1 MRSMLIATAMCA
13 AALTFSGCS
22 FTISG
27 PCTTLSH
34 QSRAQGCGCDMG
46 DSCDTCSPR
55 QMMNSW
61 KGQPEC
67 AGVNFGEGAPC
78 GMESVSMPSMPKMG
92 GRGLFAR
99 MASKGQS
106 DCGCDSGSCDGG
118 CGASVAP
125 SMDDCGCGSS
135 ACDGGCGGSTGVRG
149 QMGMSI
155 FDRGTDCGGG
165 TEMVSTQGRGIRV
178 PGSRVHGAVANH
190 MGGGNLR
197 GRVAS
202 AGCGKFGCG
211 RDGKLCL
218 GCKARGGLGL
228 GKSGGG
234 GFGGRPYSG
243 EIPHTTTASIR
254 CWRRWTRN
262 GSTVRVS
269 LLHNSRTT

>member
-1 MRSMLIATAMCA
+1 
-13 AALTFSGCS
+13 
-22 FTISG
+22 
-27 PCTTLSH
+27 
-34 QSRAQGCGCDMG
+34 
-46 DSCDTCSPR
+46 
-55 QMMNSW
+55 
-61 KGQPEC
+61 
-67 AGVNFGEGAPC
+67 
-78 GMESVSMPSMPKMG
+78 
-92 GRGLFAR
+92 
-99 MASKGQS
+99 
-106 DCGCDSGSCDGG
+106 
-118 CGASVAP
+118 
-125 SMDDCGCGSS
+125 
-135 ACDGGCGGSTGVRG
+135 
-149 QMGMSI
+149 MSI

-243 EIPHTTTASIR
+243 EIPHTQQPPYGAGGGGPGMAPQYVYPYYTTRGPRDFLMANPPSI
-254 CWRRWTRN
+254 
-262 GSTVRVS
+262 GY
-269 LLHNSRTT
+269 